1 MKKYLLILAILVFS
15 TFLFSQ
21 DPEALFNQAENKMK
35 TGELEQADSLLQESL
50 KIDPSFA
57 PAFVAHL
64 HIKAEK

>member
-21 DPEALFNQAENKMK
+21 DPDVLFNQAENKMK
-35 TGELEQADSLLQESL
+35 TGELEQADSLLKESL

-57 PAFVAHL
+57 PA
-64 HIKAEK
+64 HIGFSEL